1 MHMKMSKKIFFA
13 AAVVLIVPL
22 TLACSM
28 SRVMNEMMG
37 GSTPEV
43 IVVVPTEA
51 PTQAPPPAEAP
62 TDTPEIMPTDTPEPT
77 QNPGVC
83 THVDHFDICVPQ
95 ELASA
100 LVVSTIPEY
109 NDQMGAPWEIAP
121 EHFEITLND
130 YPLTGTQL
138 DNRIYLYPIQRFNEL
153 QPDVFPG
160 VVTELK
166 EFIDTADPEKIPYVP
181 FVNAGALIKARVQVY
196 QNDQIQGGSMVTQ
209 FAQSWYPINNQM
221 MFYTFQGM
229 TKDGKYYINI
239 TMPITQQNMQANGD
253 DIPGGDF
260 AAFGENFQQYLDT
273 IRPVL
278 NDAAPESFTPNID
291 LMQQI
296 VEGITYTP

>member
-1 MHMKMSKKIFFA
+1 MNKSKKLFLA
-13 AAVVLIVPL
+13 AAVLLIVPL

-37 GSTPEV
+37 ASTPDV
-43 IVVVPTEA
+43 IVVVPTES
-51 PTQAPPPAEAP
+51 PTQAPPPVEIP
-62 TDTPEIMPTDTPEPT
+62 TNTPEIPTDTPEPT

-83 THVDHFDICVPQ
+83 THVDHFDFCVPQ
-95 ELASA
+95 QLASA
-100 LVVSTIPEY
+100 LVASTKPEI
-109 NDQMGAPWEIAP
+109 NDQMGAPWEVAP
-121 EHFEITLND
+121 EHTEISLSG
-130 YPLTGTQL
+130 YPLSGTQL
-138 DNRIYLYPIQRFNEL
+138 TSMIYVYPIERYTEM
-153 QPDVFPG
+153 QPDTFPG
-160 VVTELK
+160 VISDLK
-166 EFIDTADPEKIPYVP
+166 QFIDTGNADVMPYVP
-181 FVNAGALIKARVQVY
+181 FVNAGALIKARVNVY
-196 QNDQIQGGSMVTQ
+196 QNDQIQGGSIVTQ

-239 TMPITQQNMQANGD
+239 TMPITQQSMQANGD

-260 AAFGENFQQYLDT
+260 EAFGNNYEQYLDT

-291 LMQQI
+291 LMQKI